1 MKSTIYFINNNISFH
16 LKNKKKLREWISAT
30 ILEENKFVGNITF
43 IFCDDE
49 YLSDINNKYLNSNYL
64 TDIITFSYNEDQM
77 ISGDIMIS
85 IERVKENAKIYKTF
99 FLNELSRV
107 MKVRLEKNELSRVM
121 IHGIL
126 HLCGYKDKSE
136 KEKTNMQ
143 EKENYYLSKYC

>member
-107 MKVRLEKNELSRVM
+107 M

-143 EKENYYLSKYC
+143 EKENYYLGKYC

>member
-107 MKVRLEKNELSRVM
+107 M

>member
-1 MKSTIYFINNNISFH
+1 MKSTIYFINNNISFN

-30 ILEENKFVGNITF
+30 TLEESKFVGNITF

-49 YLSDINNKYLNSNYL
+49 YLTDINIKYLNSNYL

-99 FLNELSRV
+99 FLNELLRV
-107 MKVRLEKNELSRVM
+107 I

-136 KEKTNMQ
+136 KDKKIMQ
-143 EKENYYLSKYC
+143 EKENYYLNKYC